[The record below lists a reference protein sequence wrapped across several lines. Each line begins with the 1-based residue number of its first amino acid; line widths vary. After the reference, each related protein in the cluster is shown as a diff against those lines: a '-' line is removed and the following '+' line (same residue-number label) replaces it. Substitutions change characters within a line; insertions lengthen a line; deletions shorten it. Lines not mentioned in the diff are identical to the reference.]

1 MAPQLGVQPSLD
13 TIREVLAAAVNSPN
27 PPNLVPIFSSIPA
40 EFLTPSSIYLKISAK
55 SVLGIT
61 FSWATAEDK
70 LLDPRKVIKT
80 GPGHGEETD
89 PLPLLEKELAKSRVA
104 TVPSIQL
111 PPMTGGA
118 VGYVGYDCVKYFE
131 PKTRRDDVKDVLG
144 VPESFFML
152 FDTLVALDH
161 FAQVVKVITYVKVP
175 DSLDNLEQAYEE
187 AKNTLKRYVTILKD
201 ENIPLPEQG
210 PIQLGNQYTSNIGQ
224 EGYENHVKELKKHIS
239 VGDIIQAVPSQRFAR
254 PTSLHPFNIYRNL
267 RNVNPSPYLFFV
279 DCDDFQ
285 IVGAS
290 PELLVK
296 EEQGR
301 IITHP
306 IAGTVKRGKTLQE
319 DAALADELSNSLKDR
334 AEHVMLVD
342 LARNDVNRVCDP
354 LSTRVDKLMVV
365 QKHLVSEVSG
375 VLRPGKTRFDA
386 FRSIFPA
393 GTVSGAPK
401 VRAMELIAE
410 LEKEKRGVYA
420 GAVGYF
426 GYGSVDGDKEIEG
439 AMDTCIALRTML
451 VKDGIAY
458 LQAGGGIVFDSDPY
472 DEWMETINKLGA
484 PAAPA
489 APADSDIGRLELVG
503 VTTSGYII
511 GKLLPQHPIP
521 PPPPVKM
528 KSFAILAA
536 VAGAALAQDIPM
548 PSGEC
553 AIAESEFQCD
563 DSDIACFCTRSNW
576 AFGIRD
582 CTREA
587 CDNQQSASAIEWAYA
602 RCVGVAA
609 TASGTPDALPILTS
623 AVASATNVSP
633 SSTGDN
639 DDDND
644 VTSTIVQTGSSIL
657 SAASSLVTSVITSIE
672 SDASSVASDV
682 NSLTSSIG
690 DEASSALSS
699 AESAVSSVLS
709 SVESAIESATNTD
722 GGAEGTAEPTSTDGE
737 GAAPRV
743 TGMSFAAGAGIA
755 AWLLL

>member
-1 MAPQLGVQPSLD
+1 MAPQLVTQPSLD
-13 TIREVLAAAVNSPN
+13 TIREVLAAAVKSPK
-27 PPNLVPIFSSIPA
+27 PPNLVPVFSSIPA
-40 EFLTPSSIYLKISAK
+40 EFLTPSSIYLRVSAK
-55 SVLGIT
+55 SKSKLG
-61 FSWATAEDK
+61 FLFESAATTETIGRYSFVGT
-70 LLDPRKVIKT
+70 DPRKVIKT

-89 PLPLLEKELAKSRVA
+89 PLPGLEQELAKSRVA

-131 PKTRRDDVKDVLG
+131 PKTRREDMKDVLG

-152 FDTLVALDH
+152 FDTLIALDH
-161 FAQVVKVITYVKVP
+161 FAQVVKIITYVKVP
-175 DSLDNLEQAYEE
+175 DSLDHLEAAYED
-187 AKNTLKRYVTILKD
+187 AQTILQRYVKILKD
-201 ENIPLPEQG
+201 PHVPLPEQG
-210 PIQLGNQYTSNIGQ
+210 PIKLGNEYKSNIGQ
-224 EGYENHVKELKKHIS
+224 EGYEGHVKKLKEHIK

-254 PTSLHPFNIYRNL
+254 PTSLHPFNVYRNL

-279 DCDDFQ
+279 DCEEFQ

-319 DAALADELSNSLKDR
+319 DAALANELSNSLKDR

-365 QKHLVSEVSG
+365 QKFSHVQHLVSEVSG

-401 VRAMELIAE
+401 VRAMQLIAE
-410 LEKEKRGVYA
+410 LEREKRGVYA

-426 GYGSVDGDKEIEG
+426 GYGSVDGNKEIEG

-484 PAAPA
+484 NTHC
-489 APADSDIGRLELVG
+489 I
-503 VTTSGYII
+503 
-511 GKLLPQHPIP
+511 
-521 PPPPVKM
+521 
-528 KSFAILAA
+528 
-536 VAGAALAQDIPM
+536 
-548 PSGEC
+548 
-553 AIAESEFQCD
+553 
-563 DSDIACFCTRSNW
+563 
-576 AFGIRD
+576 
-582 CTREA
+582 
-587 CDNQQSASAIEWAYA
+587 
-602 RCVGVAA
+602 
-609 TASGTPDALPILTS
+609 TS
-623 AVASATNVSP
+623 AEEKYLAEQEDGNVDAPSP
-633 SSTGDN
+633 VGH
-639 DDDND
+639 
-644 VTSTIVQTGSSIL
+644 
-657 SAASSLVTSVITSIE
+657 A
-672 SDASSVASDV
+672 
-682 NSLTSSIG
+682 
-690 DEASSALSS
+690 
-699 AESAVSSVLS
+699 
-709 SVESAIESATNTD
+709 
-722 GGAEGTAEPTSTDGE
+722 
-737 GAAPRV
+737 
-743 TGMSFAAGAGIA
+743 
-755 AWLLL
+755 

>member
-1 MAPQLGVQPSLD
+1 MAQQLGVQPSLD
-13 TIREVLAAAVNSPN
+13 TVREVLAAAVNSPN
-27 PPNLVPIFSSIPA
+27 PPNLVPVFSSISA

-55 SVLGIT
+55 SKSKLS
-61 FSWATAEDK
+61 FLFESAATTETIGRYSFVGA
-70 LLDPRKVIKT
+70 DPRKVIKT
-80 GPGHGEETD
+80 GPGHGDEAD
-89 PLPLLEKELAKSRVA
+89 PLPNLEKELAKSTVA

-144 VPESFFML
+144 VPESLFML
-152 FDTLVALDH
+152 FDTVVALDH

-175 DSLDNLEQAYEE
+175 DSLDNLEAAYDE
-187 AKNTLKRYVTILKD
+187 AKATLKRYVTILKD
-201 ENIPLPEQG
+201 KEVPMPEQG
-210 PIQLGNQYTSNIGQ
+210 PIKLGNQYKSNIGQ
-224 EGYENHVKELKKHIS
+224 EGYESHVKELKKHIS

-254 PTSLHPFNIYRNL
+254 PTSLHPFNVYRNL

-279 DCDDFQ
+279 DCEDFQ

-319 DAALADELSNSLKDR
+319 DAALAAELSNSLKDR

-365 QKHLVSEVSG
+365 QKFSHVQHLVSEVSG

-401 VRAMELIAE
+401 VRAMQLIAE

-426 GYGSVDGDKEIEG
+426 GYGSVDGDKQIEG

-484 PAAPA
+484 NTHCITSAEEKHLAEQTEGEVDTDKSQP
-489 APADSDIGRLELVG
+489 LEG
-503 VTTSGYII
+503 DAKPRIS
-511 GKLLPQHPIP
+511 
-521 PPPPVKM
+521 
-528 KSFAILAA
+528 
-536 VAGAALAQDIPM
+536 
-548 PSGEC
+548 
-553 AIAESEFQCD
+553 
-563 DSDIACFCTRSNW
+563 
-576 AFGIRD
+576 
-582 CTREA
+582 
-587 CDNQQSASAIEWAYA
+587 
-602 RCVGVAA
+602 VAA
-609 TASGTPDALPILTS
+609 
-623 AVASATNVSP
+623 
-633 SSTGDN
+633 
-639 DDDND
+639 
-644 VTSTIVQTGSSIL
+644 
-657 SAASSLVTSVITSIE
+657 
-672 SDASSVASDV
+672 
-682 NSLTSSIG
+682 
-690 DEASSALSS
+690 
-699 AESAVSSVLS
+699 
-709 SVESAIESATNTD
+709 
-722 GGAEGTAEPTSTDGE
+722 
-737 GAAPRV
+737 
-743 TGMSFAAGAGIA
+743 
-755 AWLLL
+755 